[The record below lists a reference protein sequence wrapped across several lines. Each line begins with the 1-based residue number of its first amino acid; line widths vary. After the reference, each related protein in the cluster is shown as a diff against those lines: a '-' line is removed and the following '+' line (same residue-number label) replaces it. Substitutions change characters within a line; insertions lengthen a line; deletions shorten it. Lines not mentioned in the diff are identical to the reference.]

1 MAARP
6 GRSPILAA
14 ARVVRPQCSRFASE
28 EGLFARQATGGGLPV
43 IALRGRRWRLP
54 LHSQI
59 SLLPL
64 KILTVED
71 DAVARAVLRQAL
83 LKLGHEVVEAKNG
96 AEALVLLAQEPVR
109 LVVSDWM
116 MPELDGLE
124 LCRALRNR
132 VEADYVYF
140 ILLTSRDPDVDNQR
154 EAIEAGV
161 DDFLTKPLNLQD
173 IWMRLRVAERILR
186 YATEV
191 RQLEAFLP
199 ICGYCKKVR
208 DDQNY
213 WQQIESY
220 INERTG
226 TDFSHSVCPD
236 CYQRVVVP
244 EMDKLRADA
253 AAKKTHTCVKRTD

>member
-1 MAARP
+1 
-6 GRSPILAA
+6 
-14 ARVVRPQCSRFASE
+14 
-28 EGLFARQATGGGLPV
+28 
-43 IALRGRRWRLP
+43 
-54 LHSQI
+54 
-59 SLLPL
+59 L

-83 LKLGHEVVEAKNG
+83 LKLGHEVVEAKDG
-96 AEALVLLAQEPVR
+96 VEALAILAKQPVR
-109 LVVSDWM
+109 FIVSDWV
-116 MPELDGLE
+116 MPELDGLG
-124 LCRALRNR
+124 LCRELRNR

-140 ILLTSRDPDVDNQR
+140 ILLTGREADVDNQR

-161 DDFLTKPLNLQD
+161 DDFLKKPLNLQEM
-173 IWMRLRVAERILR
+173 WMRLRVAERILR

-208 DDQNY
+208 DDQDY

-220 INERTG
+220 INKRTG

-244 EMDKLRADA
+244 EIDKLRTEA
-253 AAKKTHTCVKRTD
+253 AAKVPHTCVKRTD

>member
-1 MAARP
+1 VK
-6 GRSPILAA
+6 ILA
-14 ARVVRPQCSRFASE
+14 
-28 EGLFARQATGGGLPV
+28 
-43 IALRGRRWRLP
+43 
-54 LHSQI
+54 
-59 SLLPL
+59 
-64 KILTVED
+64 VED
-71 DAVARAVLRQAL
+71 DPVARAVLHQAL
-83 LKLGHEVVEAKNG
+83 LRLGHEVVEARDG
-96 AEALVLLAQEPVR
+96 VEALAVLEKEPVR
-109 LVVSDWM
+109 LIVSDWM
-116 MPELDGLE
+116 MPELDGLG
-124 LCRALRNR
+124 LCRAVRNR
-132 VEADYVYF
+132 VNADYVYF
-140 ILLTSRDPDVDNQR
+140 ILLTSQPSVVDNQR

-161 DDFLTKPLNLQD
+161 DDFLNKPLNLQE

-244 EMDKLRADA
+244 ELEKLRASIA
-253 AAKKTHTCVKRTD
+253 SENAPSASKPRVHRTN